1 MTNRELGIIMS
12 TEIKGSDRPLEAN
25 MTNKEKSTNIL
36 AIIMEELNMPKNST
50 IGDIALA
57 LNIVDPDGE
66 IMKML
71 KPYLRNAII
80 DEIKSK
86 M

>member
-1 MTNRELGIIMS
+1 
-12 TEIKGSDRPLEAN
+12 
-25 MTNKEKSTNIL
+25 MTNKEKGTNIL
-36 AIIMEELNMPKNST
+36 AIIMAELNMPKNYT

>member
-1 MTNRELGIIMS
+1 
-12 TEIKGSDRPLEAN
+12 
-25 MTNKEKSTNIL
+25 MTNKEKATNIL

-66 IMKML
+66 IMEML

>member
-1 MTNRELGIIMS
+1 MT
-12 TEIKGSDRPLEAN
+12 T
-25 MTNKEKSTNIL
+25 KEKATNVL
-36 AIIMEELNMPKNST
+36 SIIMEELNMPKNST

-66 IMKML
+66 IMKIL

>member
-1 MTNRELGIIMS
+1 
-12 TEIKGSDRPLEAN
+12 
-25 MTNKEKSTNIL
+25 MTNKEKATNIL

-86 M
+86 I

>member
-1 MTNRELGIIMS
+1 
-12 TEIKGSDRPLEAN
+12 
-25 MTNKEKSTNIL
+25 MTNKEKATNIL
-36 AIIMEELNMPKNST
+36 AIIMEEMNMPKNST

-80 DEIKSK
+80 DKIKSK

>member
-1 MTNRELGIIMS
+1 
-12 TEIKGSDRPLEAN
+12 
-25 MTNKEKSTNIL
+25 MTNKEKATNIL

-57 LNIVDPDGE
+57 LNIVDPDGD

>member
-1 MTNRELGIIMS
+1 
-12 TEIKGSDRPLEAN
+12 
-25 MTNKEKSTNIL
+25 MTNKEKATNIL
-36 AIIMEELNMPKNST
+36 AIIMEEMNMPKNST

>member
-1 MTNRELGIIMS
+1 
-12 TEIKGSDRPLEAN
+12 
-25 MTNKEKSTNIL
+25 MTNKEKAINIL
-36 AIIMEELNMPKNST
+36 TIVMDELNMPKNST
-50 IGDIALA
+50 IGDVAYALC
-57 LNIVDPDGE
+57 LVDPDDE

-71 KPYLRNAII
+71 KPILRDAVI

>member
-1 MTNRELGIIMS
+1 MI
-12 TEIKGSDRPLEAN
+12 TEIKGNDLPLEAN
-25 MTNKEKSTNIL
+25 MTNKEKATNIL

>member
-1 MTNRELGIIMS
+1 
-12 TEIKGSDRPLEAN
+12 
-25 MTNKEKSTNIL
+25 MTNKEKATNIL

-50 IGDIALA
+50 IGDIASA
-57 LNIVDPDGE
+57 LNIVDPYGE

>member
-1 MTNRELGIIMS
+1 
-12 TEIKGSDRPLEAN
+12 
-25 MTNKEKSTNIL
+25 MTNKEKATNIL

-57 LNIVDPDGE
+57 LNIVDPDDE

>member
-1 MTNRELGIIMS
+1 MI

-25 MTNKEKSTNIL
+25 MTNKEKATNIL
-36 AIIMEELNMPKNST
+36 AIIIEELNMPKNST

>member
-1 MTNRELGIIMS
+1 MS